1 MKTTTWYFIFIF
13 LFVIFAHPFTVHA
26 ESWSLAAPEY
36 NEEVWLINSANKD
49 ALIYVSSYHP
59 EENSDQDLVLKIP
72 ASRSL
77 KLGIYDLPKGPWLK
91 FFISEFNQI
100 EIYTKKDS
108 QLIKVPSG
116 RSRKLTLLDSS
127 SQAVSV
133 TNMSV
138 LNQSGS
144 MQISRENN
152 QTETIRF
159 YLKKSE
165 TLSFQIKNCEP
176 CDIQIQGE
184 LAISARS
191 IDHKR
196 VSFFEPEAEEIY
208 KKSSVQ
214 SARFLLTNP
223 NASQSFVV
231 ELTDPLLI
239 QQARE
244 QIKHPTDLR
253 ARILI
258 AQISTGHGEVNQN
271 LTDSMRGSWSWHIT
285 NAIKFAE
292 MASSSCEASPDYV
305 EDFLEP
311 WLNSQ
316 RPICFWNYR
325 VIQELK

>member
-1 MKTTTWYFIFIF
+1 MKIAARHVLFIF
-13 LFVIFAHPFTVHA
+13 LFLIFTHPFAAYA

-36 NEEVWLINSANKD
+36 NEEIWLINSANKD
-49 ALIYVSSYHP
+49 AVVYVSSYHA
-59 EENSDQDLVLKIP
+59 EENSDQDLALKVP
-72 ASRSL
+72 ASRSI

-91 FFISEFNQI
+91 FFVSEYNQI

-108 QLIKVPSG
+108 QLIKVPAG
-116 RSRKLTLLDSS
+116 RSRKLNLLDLT

-133 TNMSV
+133 TNLSA
-138 LNQSGS
+138 LNQSGA
-144 MQISRENN
+144 MQILRENSP
-152 QTETIRF
+152 TETIRF

-176 CDIQIQGE
+176 CDIHIQGE

-208 KKSSVQ
+208 KKSSIQ
-214 SARFLLTNP
+214 SVRFLMTNP

-231 ELTDPLLI
+231 ELTDPTLI
-239 QQARE
+239 WQARE

-271 LTDSMRGSWSWHIT
+271 LTDSMRGSWSWHVT

-305 EDFLEP
+305 EDFLDP
-311 WLNSQ
+311 WINSQ